1 MCIRD
6 RNSRDIKNKVDVNHY
21 TARRLGDMAESLNQ
35 LAKAFDDEVEKSGQ
49 LTRLD
54 GLAAMQAS
62 AALVCE
68 SCSKCNL
75 YADSEKEDSY
85 YPVSYTHR
93 DVYKRQLPM
102 WIRCRGLRCI
112 TTHPSKSANIPL
124 TAAPGP

>member
-1 MCIRD
+1 MFS

-49 LTRLD
+49 LSRVD

-85 YPVSYTHR
+85 YLYYLLGHLNRRAVLIMRTCP
-93 DVYKRQLPM
+93 
-102 WIRCRGLRCI
+102 RCSRPGAGNR
-112 TTHPSKSANIPL
+112 TRTWPSS
-124 TAAPGP
+124 TAAWDGLP